1 MVLMSLRICRIPDLQ
16 LPMTHPKRAFMHR
29 LVELEI
35 RLAYQERVLE
45 TLPEE
50 MQDERDAP
58 ALQMPDPV
66 FVYEDP
72 SERPVS
78 SRSQ

>member
-1 MVLMSLRICRIPDLQ
+1 
-16 LPMTHPKRAFMHR
+16 MHR
-29 LVELEI
+29 LIELEI

-72 SERPVS
+72 SEFLKKPCAPPVQQLELTH
-78 SRSQ
+78 R